1 MSTVKEMFTP
11 KWVKWRVYHSKAE
24 AEEIQAVFEREH
36 IRYKLSAYT
45 RESRTLSSAHQFTN
59 NREAKAAMRNAWMG
73 DSGLE
78 TYTFELH
85 KDDVEK
91 ATELIRTESSSPR
104 EGSGYNSPYKRF
116 SD

>member
-1 MSTVKEMFTP
+1 MSTIKEMLSP
-11 KWVKWRVYHSKAE
+11 RWVQWRVVHSEDE
-24 AEEIQAVFEREH
+24 AREIQSVFEQNS

-45 RESRTLSSAHQFTN
+45 RESRTLGSASRFTN
-59 NREAKAAMRNAWMG
+59 TRDLNTAVVQAWMG

-85 KDDVEK
+85 KDDLQK
-91 ATELIRTESSSPR
+91 ATELISAESSSPR
-104 EGSGYNSPYKRF
+104 DGSGYNSPYKRF

>member
-1 MSTVKEMFTP
+1 MATVKEMFTP
-11 KWVKWRVYHSKAE
+11 KWVQWRVYHSKAE
-24 AEEIQAVFEREH
+24 ADEIQAVFEREH

-45 RESRTLSSAHQFTN
+45 RESRTLGSASRFTN
-59 NREAKAAMRNAWMG
+59 TRDVNTAVIHAWMG

-85 KDDVEK
+85 KDDVQK
-91 ATELIRTESSSPR
+91 ATELISSESSAPR
-104 EGSGYNSPYKRF
+104 EGTGYNSLFGRF